1 MNFAVTATALLLIAL
16 PVSAAEPDPGFSRA
30 ASVLAPFKRDL
41 MAALTEGLAKG
52 PENALDVC
60 RVRAPDLAAA
70 ASTPVIDMGR
80 TSHKL
85 RSPANAPRAWV
96 KPLLDAYV
104 ANPADRS
111 PRLVDL
117 PDGHQGYVEPIF
129 VQPMC
134 TACHGTQVAAPVKAR
149 IDSLYPADQ
158 ATGFMP
164 GDFRG
169 LFWIEFKRP

>member
-1 MNFAVTATALLLIAL
+1 MKLATTAIVFLSVAL
-16 PVSAAEPDPGFSRA
+16 PASAAEPDPGFSRA

-52 PENALDVC
+52 PENALDAC
-60 RVRAPDLAAA
+60 RVRAPELAGA
-70 ASTPVIDMGR
+70 ASTPVIDVGR

-85 RSPANAPRAWV
+85 RNPANAPHDWV

-104 ANPADRS
+104 ANPSDRS

-117 PDGHQGYVEPIF
+117 PDGHQGYVEPII

-134 TACHGTQVAAPVKAR
+134 TTCHGSEVAASVKAR
-149 IDSLYPADQ
+149 IDALYPADR
-158 ATGFMP
+158 ATGFAP

-169 LFWIEFKRP
+169 LFWIEFKRQ